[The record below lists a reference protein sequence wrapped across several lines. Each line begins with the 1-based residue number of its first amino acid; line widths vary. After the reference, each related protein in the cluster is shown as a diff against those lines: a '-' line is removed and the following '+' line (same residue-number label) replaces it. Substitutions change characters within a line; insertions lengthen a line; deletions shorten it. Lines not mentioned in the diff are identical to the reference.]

1 MGSVINILPVL
12 YDENSHTGRFQP
24 IKDFNQREWLE
35 GNNYWFKML
44 EDLADVKFNYSET
57 DTTLFIMYNGQSEQI
72 LGEGQYFEEA
82 KTKMDI
88 GEYKQIIFFQN
99 EVNWDTFERLLGVED
114 FFYEIF
120 KFDKRFKFIRNIFNS
135 RFAFTKINAEFGF
148 GCFPFQLI
156 HNFKQTEDVDYTVE
170 KKFHMF
176 SANCNVKEDR
186 LHLYSMLERG
196 NYWDKCN
203 TSFFL
208 PLFGYGNKKFRPIE
222 YMANFGAMDIETNY
236 VPKKLKYDNELN
248 VKNLALQDSLECSFQ
263 AIFETRYHSHCGI
276 VLSEKL
282 FKGFLY
288 KTPFI
293 TFAQH
298 GTLKTLRELGF
309 STFDWLIDESYD
321 EEINDRKRLKM
332 VLDEIERL
340 LNTPIKEI
348 EDKIKEHEYELNW
361 NRERVRIFAQLEID
375 KIINLFDAE

>member
-12 YDENSHTGRFQP
+12 YDENSNNGRFQP

-44 EDLADVKFNYSET
+44 EELGGFKFNYSET
-57 DTTLFIMYNGQSEQI
+57 DNGQSEQI
-72 LGEGQYFEEA
+72 LGEGRYFQEA
-82 KTKMDI
+82 KSKMDR
-88 GEYKQIIFFQN
+88 GEYKQIVFFQN

-120 KFDKRFKFIRNIFNS
+120 KFDKRFKFVRNIFNS

-156 HNFKQTEDVDYTVE
+156 HNFKQTDGVDYNVE

-186 LHLYSMLERG
+186 LHLYSILERG

-248 VKNLALQDSLECSFQ
+248 VKNLALQDSLECTFQ
-263 AIFETRYHSHCGI
+263 SIFETRYHSHCGI

-288 KTPFI
+288 KTTFI
-293 TFAQH
+293 AFAQH

-309 STFDWLIDESYD
+309 TTFDWLIDESYD
-321 EEINDRKRLKM
+321 EEINDKKRLKM
-332 VLDEIERL
+332 VLGEIERL

-348 EDKIKEHEYELNW
+348 EDKVKEHEYELNW
-361 NRERVRIFAQLEID
+361 NRERVRTFAQHHID
-375 KIINLFDAE
+375 KIINLFDVE

>member
-1 MGSVINILPVL
+1 MGSIINILPVL
-12 YDENSHTGRFQP
+12 YDEGQP
-24 IKDFNQREWLE
+24 NKFTPVKDFNQREWLD

-44 EDLADVKFNYSET
+44 EELCDVKFNYSEI
-57 DTTLFIMYNGQSEQI
+57 DTTLFILYNGQSERI
-72 LGEGQYFEEA
+72 VEEGKYFSEA
-82 KTKMDI
+82 KSKMDR

-99 EVNWDTFERLLGVED
+99 EVNWDTFERLLDVED

-120 KFDKRFKFIRNIFNS
+120 KFDKRFKFVRNIFNS
-135 RFAFTKINAEFGF
+135 RFAFTKINATFGF

-156 HNFKQTEDVDYTVE
+156 HNFKQTEGVNYNVE

-186 LHLYSMLERG
+186 LHLYSMLEKG
-196 NYWDKCN
+196 NYWEKCN

-208 PLFGYGNKKFRPIE
+208 PLFGYGNKKFRAIE
-222 YMANFGAMDIETNY
+222 YMANFGTMDIETNY

-263 AIFETRYHSHCGI
+263 TIFETRYHSHCGI

-293 TFAQH
+293 AFAQH
-298 GTLKTLRELGF
+298 GTLRMLKKLGF
-309 STFDWLIDESYD
+309 KTFDWLIDESYD
-321 EEINDRKRLKM
+321 DEIKDRVRLKM
-332 VLDEIERL
+332 VLNQIDKL
-340 LNTPIKEI
+340 LNTPI
-348 EDKIKEHEYELNW
+348 DELNGKINAHLEDFEW
-361 NRERVRIFAQLEID
+361 NRNLVNQFAQSHINT
-375 KIINLFDAE
+375 IINLFDAE